1 MTTVDTVNDNVIGLA
16 ERAFVNMDFD
26 YALIFVRGMAQV
38 RPESATSMALNEL
51 VDRKLAEKSS

>member
-1 MTTVDTVNDNVIGLA
+1 MSN
-16 ERAFVNMDFD
+16 NMDFD